1 MRPAV
6 FLDRD
11 GTIIQHV
18 HHLNRV
24 DDVALIPGVGAAL
37 RKLSE
42 AGYANVVVTN
52 QSVVARGLLDIPGL
66 ERIHERLTELL
77 EAEGAKLD
85 GIYYCTTM
93 PGTSDQTAIEDRNRK
108 PGPGMLEQAARD
120 LDLDL
125 AASYMIGDSLS
136 DLWAGKNA
144 GCRESLLVLTGYGQA
159 TLGKEPNAWRS
170 APTIVEASAMI
181 LEATKRN

>member
-18 HHLNRV
+18 HHLHRV
-24 DDVALIPGVGAAL
+24 EDVALIPGAAQAIRRL
-37 RKLSE
+37 TD
-42 AGYANVVVTN
+42 AGYANVIVTN
-52 QSVVARGLLDIPGL
+52 QSVVARGMLDIPGL
-66 ERIHERLTELL
+66 ERIHQRLEELL
-77 EAEGAKLD
+77 AGEGARLD

-93 PGTSDQTAIEDRNRK
+93 PGTSDQTQIEDRNRK
-108 PGPGMLEQAARD
+108 PGPGMLEQAARE

-125 AASYMIGDSLS
+125 PASYMIGDSLS
-136 DLWAGKNA
+136 DLWAGRNA
-144 GCRESLLVLTGYGQA
+144 GCRESLLVLTGYGEA
-159 TLGKEPNAWRS
+159 TLGKEPHAWRS
-170 APTIVEASAMI
+170 APTIVEAATMI

>member
-11 GTIIQHV
+11 GTIIRHV

-24 DDVALIPGVGAAL
+24 EDVELIPGVGAAL
-37 RKLSE
+37 RELTR

-52 QSVVARGLLDIPGL
+52 QSVVARGMLDIPGL

-77 EAEGAKLD
+77 RDEGATLD

-108 PGPGMLEQAARD
+108 PGPGMLEQAARE

-125 AASYMIGDSLS
+125 AASYMVGDSLS

-144 GCRESLLVLTGYGQA
+144 GCRESLLVLTGYGEA
-159 TLGKEPNAWRS
+159 TLGKEPNLWRS
-170 APTIVEASAMI
+170 APTIVEAAAMI
-181 LEATKRN
+181 LESAKRN